1 MHGGVLARKLDGA
14 QAERGACSHT
24 EGGIQLGVGS
34 PKTSEENILVKRHLR
49 VDCQSLSGVRKVI
62 DAEGWPGAGCPNGV
76 RKVSMQMTA
85 RGVTAQAGRGAW
97 FPSLRKAHRVSRCS
111 QWEMGDTQEN

>member
-1 MHGGVLARKLDGA
+1 MHSGVLARKLDGT

-24 EGGIQLGVGS
+24 ESGIQLGVGS
-34 PKTSEENILVKRHLR
+34 PKTSEENILVKRHPR
-49 VDCQSLSGVRKVI
+49 VAYQSLSGARKVL

-85 RGVTAQAGRGAW
+85 PGVTAQAG
-97 FPSLRKAHRVSRCS
+97 
-111 QWEMGDTQEN
+111 